1 MPVQVIIHIANEEA
15 VVAELEKVPSANDTC
30 VVALNPRA
38 RDGKDLRYLAQN
50 VTQVVWPMNRITFVE
65 ILPSGEDEKI
75 VSFVRE

>member
-15 VVAELEKVPSANDTC
+15 VVAEMERVPAPTDTC

-50 VTQVVWPMNRITFVE
+50 VTQVVWPMNRVTFVE
-65 ILPSGEDEKI
+65 VLPSGDDEKI

>member
-15 VVAELEKVPSANDTC
+15 VVAEMEKVPTPNDTC

-65 ILPSGEDEKI
+65 ILPSGDDEKI

>member
-15 VVAELEKVPSANDTC
+15 VVAELEKVPTSSDTC
-30 VVALNPRA
+30 IVALNPRA

-50 VTQVVWPMNRITFVE
+50 VTLVVWPMNRITFVE
-65 ILPSGEDEKI
+65 ILPSGDEEKI